1 MPCYPFFCWYLNNII
16 YFIVLIYHHMTS
28 IFGQWDL
35 VTKNWLGNLS
45 QSEIEKPRMN
55 TNSWHHSQPHHAWGE
70 LENWE
75 QQRWTSMIGREDSY
89 NLSWYPTKLTI
100 TNSSN
105 NSLLII
111 TLNSPTYG
119 HLIST
124 RESLVCSIGY
134 TKVAKGFSLMG
145 DGPQIYYDWDMWRGP
160 N

>member
-1 MPCYPFFCWYLNNII
+1 MGPGYKELTGEFKPIRNWETSNEYYTLDIILSLIMLEDNI
-16 YFIVLIYHHMTS
+16 
-28 IFGQWDL
+28 
-35 VTKNWLGNLS
+35 
-45 QSEIEKPRMN
+45 
-55 TNSWHHSQPHHAWGE
+55 

-124 RESLVCSIGY
+124 RESIVCSIGY

>member
-1 MPCYPFFCWYLNNII
+1 MGPGYKELTGEFKPIRNWETSNEYYTLDIILSLIMLEDNI
-16 YFIVLIYHHMTS
+16 
-28 IFGQWDL
+28 
-35 VTKNWLGNLS
+35 
-45 QSEIEKPRMN
+45 
-55 TNSWHHSQPHHAWGE
+55 

-124 RESLVCSIGY
+124 RESLFCSIGY

-145 DGPQIYYDWDMWRGP
+145 DGPQIYYDWDTWRGP